1 MRLTIIR
8 GQPVVSR
15 TNAGL
20 SLFHYLGLTHS
31 LPRNLPING
40 LFWGNFKV
48 AFLHLNIRGRLVL
61 GFSVLCVLLAVVI
74 GTTIVKVRTVNESTD
89 RTVNLRVPTAMT
101 ASDMVA
107 GVYASLA
114 SLRGW
119 LITGNEVFK
128 SERAVLWKDL
138 QARGSEMDRLAGQWT
153 VEQNKVDWKQA
164 KPLLDELRNAQDK
177 AEAIAHT
184 IDEQPAAKILATE
197 AAPLA
202 KLMLQKATAIIDEE
216 GGIASTDARKSLL
229 IGFADMR
236 GSMAMA
242 IGAIRAYLLTADVAF
257 KNEFVELW
265 ALNQKKFDALE
276 KRRSEMTG
284 DQQTAFDTLVAARAK
299 FAPLPQKMFEIRASD
314 RWNMAQ
320 WFLTNEAAP
329 RANKLLDIFA
339 GDKTAVGSRA
349 GGMVARQQ
357 NNLKADGAAVLAET
371 GFLMTLLWVLMGVG
385 IGVAA
390 TVVYLTNRS
399 IVPPILSMVGAM
411 GRLAGGDHSVEI
423 PATDKQDEIGLM
435 ARAVLIFKEN
445 MIKAKELAAKEA
457 EAISARVARAARVN
471 ELTQTFDTDISNV
484 LRSVASASTELQATA
499 SQMTSTAEE
508 TSNQATAVAAAT
520 EEASTNVQTV
530 AAASEELAS
539 SVTEIGRQV
548 AQSAAIAQKAV
559 GEADRTNTTVQG
571 LFKDAAS
578 IGDVVKLISEIASQT
593 NLLALN
599 ATIEAARAG
608 EAGRGFA
615 VVAAEVKSLAEQTA
629 KATDQISAQVS
640 SIQNS
645 SSEAV
650 SAIKGISATINEMSE
665 IASAIAGA
673 VEEQGS
679 ATQEIARNVQ
689 QAALGTGEISSNVAG
704 VQQAAGDT
712 GAAAHQVLQ
721 ASSELS
727 RQSETMR
734 GQVETFLSNI
744 KAA

>member
-1 MRLTIIR
+1 M
-8 GQPVVSR
+8 
-15 TNAGL
+15 
-20 SLFHYLGLTHS
+20 
-31 LPRNLPING
+31 
-40 LFWGNFKV
+40 
-48 AFLHLNIRGRLVL
+48 AFLQLKIRGRLIL
-61 GFSVLCVLLAVVI
+61 GFGALCVLLAAVVGI
-74 GTTIVKVRTVNESTD
+74 TISKVRAVSEATD
-89 RTVNLRVPTAMT
+89 QTVNLRVPTAIT
-101 ASDMVA
+101 AGDLVA

-119 LITGNEVFK
+119 LITGNDTFK
-128 SERAVLWKDL
+128 VERAVLWKDI
-138 QARGSEMDRLAGQWT
+138 QARGSEMDHLSGQWT
-153 VEQNKVDWKQA
+153 VEQNKVDWKEA
-164 KPLLDELRNAQDK
+164 KPLLDELRNAQDR

-202 KLMLQKATAIIDEE
+202 KLMLQKATSIIDEE
-216 GGIASTDARKSLL
+216 GSIASTDARKSLL
-229 IGFADMR
+229 ITFADMR

-242 IGAIRAYLLTADVAF
+242 IGAIRAYLLTADVTF

-276 KRRSEMTG
+276 QRRSEMTP
-284 DQQTAFDTLVAARAK
+284 DQQKAFDALVAARAK
-299 FAPLPQKMFEIRASD
+299 FAPLPQKMFDIRASD

-329 RANKLLDIFA
+329 RANKLLDIFVGVKNA
-339 GDKTAVGSRA
+339 AGSRS
-349 GGMVARQQ
+349 GGMVSRQQ
-357 NNLKADGAAVLAET
+357 DSLKQDGAMVLVET
-371 GFLMTLLWVLMGVG
+371 GFLMTLLWVLLGVG

-390 TVVYLTNRS
+390 AVVYLTNRS
-399 IVPPILSMVGAM
+399 IVPPILEMVGAM
-411 GRLAGGDHSVEI
+411 GQLADGDHSVAV
-423 PATDKQDEIGLM
+423 PATDKKDEIGLM

-445 MIKAKELAAKEA
+445 MIKAKELADKEA
-457 EAISARVARAARVN
+457 EAIKARVARAARVN
-471 ELTQTFDTDISNV
+471 ELTQAFDASISTV

-499 SQMTSTAEE
+499 SSMTATAEE

-520 EEASTNVQTV
+520 EEASSNVQTV

-539 SVTEIGRQV
+539 SVTEISRQV
-548 AQSAAIAQKAV
+548 AQSATIAQKAV
-559 GEADRTNTTVQG
+559 EEAGRTNTTVQG
-571 LFKDAAS
+571 LYESASS
-578 IGDVVKLISEIASQT
+578 IGDVVKLINDIASQT

-629 KATDQISAQVS
+629 KATEQIGAQIA

-645 SSEAV
+645 SADAV
-650 SAIKGISATINEMSE
+650 TAIRSITGTITEMNE
-665 IASAIAGA
+665 IASAIASA

-689 QAALGTGEISSNVAG
+689 QAALGTSEISANVAG

-721 ASSELS
+721 ASSDLS
-727 RQSETMR
+727 KQSETMR
-734 GQVETFLSNI
+734 GEVETFCQSACKFDPSSASNFDPFVRRVLLV
-744 KAA
+744 ALVSSELAG

>member
-1 MRLTIIR
+1 M
-8 GQPVVSR
+8 
-15 TNAGL
+15 
-20 SLFHYLGLTHS
+20 
-31 LPRNLPING
+31 
-40 LFWGNFKV
+40 
-48 AFLHLNIRGRLVL
+48 AFLNLNIRGRLIL
-61 GFSVLCVLLAVVI
+61 GFGVLCALLAGVVSI
-74 GTTIVKVRTVNESTD
+74 TIMKVRNVNDVTE
-89 RTVNLRVPTAMT
+89 RTINLRVPTAM
-101 ASDMVA
+101 AANDVVA

-119 LITGNEVFK
+119 LITGNDVFK
-128 SERAVLWKDL
+128 FERATLWKDI
-138 QARGSEMDRLAGQWT
+138 QRHGSEMDNLSGHWT
-153 VEQNKVDWKQA
+153 AEQNKSDWKLA
-164 KPLLDELRNAQDK
+164 KPLLDELRSAQDK

-184 IDEQPAAKILATE
+184 LDEQPAAKILATE

-202 KLMLQKATAIIDEE
+202 RTMLQKATAIIDEE
-216 GGIASTDARKSLL
+216 GGITSTDARKSLL

-242 IGAIRAYLLTADVAF
+242 IGAIRAYLLTADMTF
-257 KNEFVELW
+257 KKEFEDLW
-265 ALNQKKFDALE
+265 ALNQRKFEALA
-276 KRRSEMTG
+276 KRRAEMTN
-284 DQQTAFDTLVAARAK
+284 DQQKAFDTLVDARAK

-339 GDKTAVGSRA
+339 GARDTTGSRS

-357 NNLKADGAAVLAET
+357 DSLKKDGAAVLAET
-371 GFLMTLLWVLMGVG
+371 GFLMTLLWVLLGVG
-385 IGVAA
+385 IGIAA
-390 TVVYLTNRS
+390 TVVYLTSRS
-399 IVPPILSMVGAM
+399 IVPPILNMVGAM
-411 GRLAGGDHSVEI
+411 GQLAGGDHSVAI
-423 PATDKQDEIGLM
+423 PATDKKDEIGLM

-445 MIKAKELAAKEA
+445 MIKAKELAEKEA

-471 ELTQTFDTDISNV
+471 ELTQTFDVNISTV

-499 SQMTSTAEE
+499 SSMTATAEE

-539 SVTEIGRQV
+539 SVTEISRQV
-548 AQSAAIAQKAV
+548 AQSATIARKAV
-559 GEADRTNTTVQG
+559 GEADRTNATVQG

-629 KATDQISAQVS
+629 KATDQISTQVS
-640 SIQNS
+640 SIQAS

-689 QAALGTGEISSNVAG
+689 QAALGTGEISSNVSG

-727 RQSETMR
+727 MQSETMR
-734 GQVETFLSNI
+734 NHVETFLSNI

>member
-1 MRLTIIR
+1 M
-8 GQPVVSR
+8 
-15 TNAGL
+15 
-20 SLFHYLGLTHS
+20 
-31 LPRNLPING
+31 
-40 LFWGNFKV
+40 
-48 AFLHLNIRGRLVL
+48 AFVNLNIRGRLIL
-61 GFSVLCVLLAVVI
+61 GFSVLCALLATVVGI
-74 GTTIVKVRTVNESTD
+74 TIVKVRAVNESTE
-89 RTVNLRVPTAMT
+89 RTVNLRVPTAMA
-101 ASDMVA
+101 ASDVVA

-114 SLRGW
+114 ALRGW
-119 LITGNEVFK
+119 LITGNDSFK
-128 SERAVLWKDL
+128 AERASLWNEI
-138 QARGSEMDRLAGQWT
+138 QRHGARMDNLSTNWT
-153 VEQNKVDWKQA
+153 AEQNKTDWKQA
-164 KPLLDELRNAQDK
+164 KPLLDELRSAQDK

-184 IDEQPAAKILATE
+184 IDEQPAAKLLATE

-202 KLMLQKATAIIDEE
+202 RLMLQKATSIIEE
-216 GGIASTDARKSLL
+216 ESNIASTDERKSLL
-229 IGFADMR
+229 IGFADLR

-242 IGAIRAYLLTADVAF
+242 IGAIRAYLLTADKAF
-257 KNEFVELW
+257 KGEFEELW
-265 ALNQKKFDALE
+265 ALNEKKFEALS
-276 KRRSEMTG
+276 KRRSEMTSA
-284 DQQTAFDTLVAARAK
+284 QRTAFDALVDARKK

-339 GDKTAVGSRA
+339 GAKDATGSRA
-349 GGMVARQQ
+349 GGMVSRQQ
-357 NNLKADGAAVLAET
+357 NNLKRDGDAVLAET
-371 GFLMTLLWVLMGVG
+371 GFLMTLLWVLLGVG
-385 IGVAA
+385 IGVAV

-399 IVPPILSMVGAM
+399 IVPPILKMVGAM
-411 GRLAGGDHSVEI
+411 GKLAGGDRSVAI
-423 PATDKQDEIGLM
+423 PATDKKDEIGLM

-445 MIKAKELAAKEA
+445 MIKAKELADKEA
-457 EAISARVARAARVN
+457 EAIQTRMARAARVN
-471 ELTQTFDTDISNV
+471 NLTQAFDTSISNV
-484 LRSVASASTELQATA
+484 LRAVASASTELQATA
-499 SQMTSTAEE
+499 SSMTATAEE

-559 GEADRTNTTVQG
+559 EEADRTNVTVQG
-571 LFKDAAS
+571 LYAGAAS
-578 IGDVVKLISEIASQT
+578 IGDVVKLINDIASQT

-615 VVAAEVKSLAEQTA
+615 VVASEVKSLAEQTA
-629 KATDQISAQVS
+629 KATEQIGAQITA
-640 SIQNS
+640 IQNS

-650 SAIKGISATINEMSE
+650 TAIKGITSTINEMNE
-665 IASAIAGA
+665 IASAIASA

-689 QAALGTGEISSNVAG
+689 QAALGTGEISSNVVG

-727 RQSETMR
+727 KQSETMR
-734 GQVETFLSNI
+734 GEVEAFLNNI

>member
-1 MRLTIIR
+1 L
-8 GQPVVSR
+8 Q
-15 TNAGL
+15 
-20 SLFHYLGLTHS
+20 
-31 LPRNLPING
+31 
-40 LFWGNFKV
+40 
-48 AFLHLNIRGRLVL
+48 LNIRGRLIL
-61 GFSVLCVLLAVVI
+61 GFSVLCILLAGVV
-74 GTTIVKVRTVNESTD
+74 GTTIIKVRTVSESTE
-89 RTVNLRVPTAMT
+89 RTVNLRVPTAMA
-101 ASDMVA
+101 ASDLVA

-119 LITGNEVFK
+119 LITGNDAFK
-128 SERAVLWKDL
+128 TERAGLWKEI
-138 QARGSEMDRLAGQWT
+138 QSHGSDMDQLSGKWT
-153 VEQNKVDWKQA
+153 AEQNKQDWKQA
-164 KPLLDELRNAQDK
+164 KPLLDELRIAQDK

-184 IDEQPAAKILATE
+184 IDEQPAAKMLASE

-202 KLMLQKATAIIDEE
+202 RLMLQKATSIIDEE
-216 GGIASTDARKSLL
+216 GNIASTDQRKSLL

-236 GSMAMA
+236 GSTAMA
-242 IGAIRAYLLTADVAF
+242 IGAIRAYLLTADKAF
-257 KNEFVELW
+257 KAEFEELW
-265 ALNQKKFDALE
+265 ALNQKKFDALSG
-276 KRRSEMTG
+276 RRPEMTS
-284 DQQTAFDTLVAARAK
+284 DQQKAFDALVEARAK
-299 FAPLPQKMFEIRASD
+299 FSPLPQKMFDIRASD

-320 WFLTNEAAP
+320 WFLSNEAAP

-339 GDKTAVGSRA
+339 GTKGTTGARS
-349 GGMVARQQ
+349 GGMVSRQQ
-357 NNLKADGAAVLAET
+357 ENLKKDGAATLAET
-371 GFLMTLLWVLMGVG
+371 SFLTTLLWVLLGIG

-390 TVVYLTNRS
+390 SVVYLTNRS
-399 IVPPILSMVGAM
+399 IVPPILKMVGAM
-411 GRLAGGDHSVEI
+411 GKLAGGDHSVEI
-423 PATDKQDEIGLM
+423 PATDNKDEIGLM
-435 ARAVLIFKEN
+435 AKAVLIFKEN

-457 EAISARVARAARVN
+457 EAISERIARAGRVN
-471 ELTQTFDTDISNV
+471 SLTEKFDADISNV

-499 SQMTSTAEE
+499 SSMTATAEE
-508 TSNQATAVAAAT
+508 TSNQATAVAAAS

-539 SVTEIGRQV
+539 SVTEISRQV
-548 AQSAAIAQKAV
+548 AQSATITQKAV
-559 GEADRTNTTVQG
+559 AEADRTNTTVQG
-571 LFKDAAS
+571 LFNDAAS
-578 IGDVVKLISEIASQT
+578 IGDVVKLISDIASQT

-629 KATDQISAQVS
+629 KATDQISTQIS
-640 SIQNS
+640 SIQTS

-650 SAIKGISATINEMSE
+650 GAIKGITATINEINE
-665 IASAIAGA
+665 IASAIASA

-689 QAALGTGEISSNVAG
+689 QAALGTNEISSNVAG

-734 GQVETFLSNI
+734 GQVEAFLSNI

>member
-1 MRLTIIR
+1 
-8 GQPVVSR
+8 
-15 TNAGL
+15 
-20 SLFHYLGLTHS
+20 
-31 LPRNLPING
+31 
-40 LFWGNFKV
+40 V
-48 AFLHLNIRGRLVL
+48 AFLQLNIRGRLIL
-61 GFSVLCVLLAVVI
+61 GFSVLCVLLAAVV
-74 GTTIVKVRTVNESTD
+74 GTTIIKVRTVSESTD
-89 RTVNLRVPTAMT
+89 RTINLRVPTAMT

-119 LITGNEVFK
+119 LITGNEAFK
-128 SERAVLWKDL
+128 AERAVLWKDI
-138 QARGSEMDRLAGQWT
+138 QSRGSEMDRLSGQWT

-164 KPLLDELRNAQDK
+164 RPLLDELRNAQDK

-184 IDEQPAAKILATE
+184 IDEQPAAKLLATE

-202 KLMLQKATAIIDEE
+202 KLMLQKATSIINEE

-229 IGFADMR
+229 IDFADMR

-242 IGAIRAYLLTADVAF
+242 IGAIRAYLLTADVSF
-257 KNEFVELW
+257 KTEFEELW
-265 ALNQKKFDALE
+265 ALNQKKFDALS
-276 KRRSEMTG
+276 KRRSEMTA
-284 DQQTAFDTLVAARAK
+284 DQQKAFDSLIEARTK

-339 GDKTAVGSRA
+339 GAKDSAGSRS
-349 GGMVARQQ
+349 GGMVSRQQ
-357 NNLKADGAAVLAET
+357 DSLKTDGTMVLAET
-371 GFLMTLLWVLMGVG
+371 SFLMTLLWVLMGVG

-390 TVVYLTNRS
+390 TVVYVTNRS
-399 IVPPILSMVGAM
+399 IVPPILEMVAAM
-411 GRLAGGDHSVEI
+411 GQLAGGDHGVEI
-423 PATDKQDEIGLM
+423 PATDKKDEIGLM

-471 ELTQTFDTDISNV
+471 DLTQTFDANISSV

-499 SQMTSTAEE
+499 SSMTATAEE

-559 GEADRTNTTVQG
+559 AEADRTNTTVQG
-571 LFKDAAS
+571 LFKDAAG

-640 SIQNS
+640 SIQAS

-650 SAIKGISATINEMSE
+650 SAIKGISTTINEMSE

-689 QAALGTGEISSNVAG
+689 QAALGTGEIASNVSG

-721 ASSELS
+721 ASGELS
-727 RQSETMR
+727 KQSETMR
-734 GQVETFLSNI
+734 GHVETFLSSI

>member
-1 MRLTIIR
+1 V
-8 GQPVVSR
+8 P
-15 TNAGL
+15 
-20 SLFHYLGLTHS
+20 
-31 LPRNLPING
+31 
-40 LFWGNFKV
+40 
-48 AFLHLNIRGRLVL
+48 FLNLNIHGRLIV
-61 GFSVLCVLLAVVI
+61 GFGILCLLLAGIV
-74 GTTIVKVRTVNESTD
+74 GTTIIKVRAVNESTD

-101 ASDMVA
+101 ASDLVA

-119 LITGNEVFK
+119 LITGNDVFK
-128 SERAVLWKDL
+128 AERAVLWKDI
-138 QARGSEMDRLAGQWT
+138 QKRGLEMDHLAGEWT
-153 VEQNKVDWKQA
+153 VEQNKVDWNQA
-164 KPLLDELRNAQDK
+164 KPLLEELRSAQDK

-184 IDEQPAAKILATE
+184 LDEQPATKLLATE
-197 AAPLA
+197 ATPLA
-202 KLMLQKATAIIDEE
+202 KVMLQKVTSIINEE
-216 GGIASTDARKSLL
+216 SGIPSTDSRKSLL

-257 KNEFVELW
+257 KKEFEELW
-265 ALNQKKFDALE
+265 ALNQKKVEALTE
-276 KRRSEMTG
+276 RRSEMTA
-284 DQQTAFDTLVAARAK
+284 DQQAAFDALVAARAK
-299 FAPLPQKMFEIRASD
+299 FSSLPQKMFEIRASD

-339 GDKTAVGSRA
+339 GAKNAEGSRS
-349 GGMVARQQ
+349 GGMVSRQQ
-357 NNLKADGAAVLAET
+357 DSLRADGAMVLAET
-371 GFLMTLLWVLMGVG
+371 SFLTSLLWVLMGVG
-385 IGVAA
+385 LGVAA

-411 GRLAGGDHSVEI
+411 AQLAGGDHSVEI
-423 PATDKQDEIGLM
+423 PATEKKDEIGQM
-435 ARAVLIFKEN
+435 AKAVLIFKES

-457 EAISARVARAARVN
+457 EAIKDRIARAARVN
-471 ELTQTFDTDISNV
+471 ELTETFEMGISSV

-499 SQMTSTAEE
+499 SSMTATAEQ
-508 TSNQATAVAAAT
+508 TSSQATAVAAAT

-539 SVTEIGRQV
+539 SVNEIGRQV

-559 GEADRTNTTVQG
+559 GEADRTNATVQG
-571 LFKDAAS
+571 LLKDAAS
-578 IGDVVKLISEIASQT
+578 IGDVVKLISEIAEQT

-640 SIQNS
+640 SIQIS

-650 SAIKGISATINEMSE
+650 SAIKGISATINEMNE
-665 IASAIAGA
+665 IASAIASA
-673 VEEQGS
+673 VDEQGS
-679 ATQEIARNVQ
+679 ATQEIARSVQ
-689 QAALGTGEISSNVAG
+689 QAALGTGEISANVVG

-712 GAAAHQVLQ
+712 GAAAHQVLE
-721 ASSELS
+721 ASNELS

-734 GQVETFLSNI
+734 GQVESFLSNI

>member
-1 MRLTIIR
+1 M
-8 GQPVVSR
+8 
-15 TNAGL
+15 
-20 SLFHYLGLTHS
+20 
-31 LPRNLPING
+31 
-40 LFWGNFKV
+40 
-48 AFLHLNIRGRLVL
+48 AFLNLNIRGRLIV
-61 GFSVLCVLLAVVI
+61 GFSALCALLAVVV
-74 GTTIVKVRTVNESTD
+74 GTTILKVREVEASTT
-89 RTVNLRVPTAMT
+89 RTVHLRVPTAMT
-101 ASDMVA
+101 ASDVVA

-119 LITGNEVFK
+119 LITGNDTFK
-128 SERAVLWKDL
+128 AERATLWNDMQRYGAK
-138 QARGSEMDRLAGQWT
+138 MDNLSGHWT
-153 VEQNKVDWKQA
+153 SEQNKADWKQA

-184 IDEQPAAKILATE
+184 ADEQPAAKILAVE

-202 KLMLQKATAIIDEE
+202 KLMLQKATSIIEEE
-216 GGIASTDARKSLL
+216 GNIASTDERKSLL
-229 IGFADMR
+229 IGFADLR

-242 IGAIRAYLLTADVAF
+242 IGAIRAYLLTADKTF
-257 KNEFVELW
+257 KTEFEELW
-265 ALNQKKFDALE
+265 ALNEKKFEALA
-276 KRRSEMTG
+276 KRRSEMTRA
-284 DQQTAFDTLVAARAK
+284 QQGAFDALVDARKK

-339 GDKTAVGSRA
+339 GAKDSGGARS
-349 GGMVARQQ
+349 GGMVSRQQ
-357 NNLKADGAAVLAET
+357 DNLKRDGDAVLAET
-371 GFLMTLLWVLMGVG
+371 GFLMTLLWVLLGVG
-385 IGVAA
+385 IGVAV

-399 IVPPILSMVGAM
+399 IVPPILNMVSAM
-411 GRLAGGDHSVEI
+411 GQLAGGDHSVAI
-423 PATDKQDEIGLM
+423 PATDKKDEIGLM

-445 MIKAKELAAKEA
+445 MIRAKELADKEA
-457 EAISARVARAARVN
+457 EAIKARVARAARVN
-471 ELTQTFDTDISNV
+471 ELTQAFDASISAV

-499 SQMTSTAEE
+499 SSMTATAEE

-520 EEASTNVQTV
+520 EEASSNVQTV

-539 SVTEIGRQV
+539 SVSEIGRQV

-559 GEADRTNTTVQG
+559 QEAGRTNTTVQG
-571 LFKDAAS
+571 LYDGAAS
-578 IGDVVKLISEIASQT
+578 IGDVVKLINDIASQT

-615 VVAAEVKSLAEQTA
+615 VVASEVKSLAEQTA
-629 KATDQISAQVS
+629 KATEQIGAQIT

-645 SSEAV
+645 SSDAV
-650 SAIKGISATINEMSE
+650 TAIRGISATITEMNE
-665 IASAIAGA
+665 IASAIASA

-689 QAALGTGEISSNVAG
+689 QAALGTGEISANVVG

-727 RQSETMR
+727 KQSETMR
-734 GQVETFLSNI
+734 GEVETFLSNI

>member
-1 MRLTIIR
+1 MVN
-8 GQPVVSR
+8 GQPS
-15 TNAGL
+15 
-20 SLFHYLGLTHS
+20 SE
-31 LPRNLPING
+31 LPATYAQ
-40 LFWGNFKV
+40 WGEFTV
-48 AFLHLNIRGRLVL
+48 AFLQLNIRGRLIL
-61 GFSVLCVLLAVVI
+61 GFAVLCTLLAGVV
-74 GTTIVKVRTVNESTD
+74 GTTIIKVRTVSESTE

-101 ASDMVA
+101 ASDLVA

-119 LITGNEVFK
+119 LITGNDVFK
-128 SERAVLWKDL
+128 TERAVLWKDI
-138 QARGSEMDRLAGQWT
+138 QAHGSEMDRLSSQWT
-153 VEQNKVDWKQA
+153 GEQNKVDWKRA
-164 KPLLDELRNAQDK
+164 KPLLDELRSAQDK

-184 IDEQPAAKILATE
+184 IDEQPAAKILASE

-202 KLMLQKATAIIDEE
+202 KIMLQKATSIIDEE
-216 GGIASTDARKSLL
+216 GSIASTDARKSLL

-242 IGAIRAYLLTADVAF
+242 IAAIRAYLLTADVAF
-257 KNEFVELW
+257 KTEFEQLW

-276 KRRSEMTG
+276 KRRSEMTP
-284 DQQTAFDTLVAARAK
+284 DQQKAFDALVAARTK
-299 FAPLPQKMFEIRASD
+299 FSPLPQKMFEIRASD

-339 GDKTAVGSRA
+339 GSKNVAGSRD
-349 GGMVARQQ
+349 GGMVSRQQ
-357 NNLKADGAAVLAET
+357 DSLKKDGAEVLAET
-371 GFLMTLLWVLMGVG
+371 NFLTTLLWVLMGVG
-385 IGVAA
+385 IGVAS

-399 IVPPILSMVGAM
+399 IVPPLLGMVGAM

-423 PATDKQDEIGLM
+423 PATDKKDEIGLM
-435 ARAVLIFKEN
+435 AGAVLIFKEN
-445 MIKAKELAAKEA
+445 MIKAKELAAKES
-457 EAISARVARAARVN
+457 EAIKERVARAARVN
-471 ELTQTFDTDISNV
+471 DLTQAFDADISIV
-484 LRSVASASTELQATA
+484 LKSVASASTELQATA
-499 SQMTSTAEE
+499 SSMTATAEE

-520 EEASTNVQTV
+520 EEASANVQTV

-539 SVTEIGRQV
+539 SVTEIGRRV

-559 GEADRTNTTVQG
+559 AEAERTNTTVQG
-571 LFKDAAS
+571 LFNDAAS
-578 IGDVVKLISEIASQT
+578 IGDVVKLISDIAGQT

-608 EAGRGFA
+608 ENGRGFA

-629 KATDQISAQVS
+629 KATDQIGAQVS
-640 SIQNS
+640 SIQTS

-650 SAIKGISATINEMSE
+650 SAIKGISATINEMNE
-665 IASAIAGA
+665 IASAIASA

-689 QAALGTGEISSNVAG
+689 QAALGTSEITSNVSG

-712 GAAAHQVLQ
+712 GAAAHQVLE

-727 RQSETMR
+727 RQSEAMR
-734 GQVETFLSNI
+734 GQVESFLSNI

>member
-1 MRLTIIR
+1 
-8 GQPVVSR
+8 
-15 TNAGL
+15 
-20 SLFHYLGLTHS
+20 
-31 LPRNLPING
+31 
-40 LFWGNFKV
+40 V
-48 AFLHLNIRGRLVL
+48 AFLHLDIRGRLIL
-61 GFSVLCVLLAVVI
+61 GFAILCALLAAVV
-74 GTTIVKVRTVNESTD
+74 GTTIIKVRTVSEATD

-101 ASDMVA
+101 SSDMVA
-107 GVYASLA
+107 GIYASLA

-119 LITGNEVFK
+119 LITGNDLFK
-128 SERAVLWKDL
+128 AERAALWKDI
-138 QARGSEMDRLAGQWT
+138 QQQGSEMDRLSGRWI
-153 VEQNKVDWKQA
+153 VEQNRQDWKQA
-164 KPLLDELRNAQDK
+164 KPLLDELRSAQDK

-184 IDEQPAAKILATE
+184 IDEQPAAKMLATE

-202 KLMLQKATAIIDEE
+202 ELMLQKATSIIDEE
-216 GGIASTDARKSLL
+216 GTIASTDARKSLL
-229 IGFADMR
+229 ISFADMR
-236 GSMAMA
+236 GSMAMS
-242 IGAIRAYLLTADVAF
+242 IGAIRAYLLTADVNF
-257 KNEFVELW
+257 KKEFETLW

-276 KRRSEMTG
+276 KRRPEMTP
-284 DQQTAFDTLVAARAK
+284 DQQKAFDALVAARAK
-299 FAPLPQKMFEIRASD
+299 FSPLPQKMFEIRSSD

-339 GDKTAVGSRA
+339 GTKNTAGSRE
-349 GGMVARQQ
+349 GGMVTRQQ
-357 NNLKADGAAVLAET
+357 DSLTIDGAAVLAET
-371 GFLMTLLWVLMGVG
+371 SFLTTLLWVLMGVG

-390 TVVYLTNRS
+390 TVVCLTNRS
-399 IVPPILSMVGAM
+399 IVPPILAMVGAM
-411 GRLAGGDHSVEI
+411 GQLAGGDHSVEI
-423 PATDKQDEIGLM
+423 PATDKKDEIGLM

-445 MIKAKELAAKEA
+445 IIKAKELAAKEA
-457 EAISARVARAARVN
+457 EAINERVARAARVN
-471 ELTQTFDTDISNV
+471 DLTERFDSDISSV
-484 LRSVASASTELQATA
+484 LKSVASASTELQATA
-499 SQMTSTAEE
+499 SSMTATAEE

-520 EEASTNVQTV
+520 EEASANVQTV

-559 GEADRTNTTVQG
+559 AEADRTNTTVQG
-571 LFKDAAS
+571 LFNDAAS
-578 IGDVVKLISEIASQT
+578 IGDVVKLISDIAGQT

-629 KATDQISAQVS
+629 KATDQISTQVS
-640 SIQNS
+640 SIQTS

-650 SAIKGISATINEMSE
+650 SAIKGITATINEMNE
-665 IASAIAGA
+665 IASAIASA

-689 QAALGTGEISSNVAG
+689 QAALGTSEITSNVSG

-712 GAAAHQVLQ
+712 GAAAHQVLE

-734 GQVETFLSNI
+734 GQVEAFLSNI

>member
-1 MRLTIIR
+1 LFYSSWLTDNVPCVGCESLALR
-8 GQPVVSR
+8 GDF
-15 TNAGL
+15 A
-20 SLFHYLGLTHS
+20 
-31 LPRNLPING
+31 
-40 LFWGNFKV
+40 V
-48 AFLHLNIRGRLVL
+48 AFLQLNIRGRLIL
-61 GFSVLCVLLAVVI
+61 GFSVLCLLLAAVV
-74 GTTIVKVRTVNESTD
+74 GTTIVKVRAVNESTE

-101 ASDMVA
+101 ASDIVA

-119 LITGNEVFK
+119 LITGNDAFK
-128 SERAVLWKDL
+128 NERAGLWKAI
-138 QARGSEMDRLAGQWT
+138 QSHGSEMDRLAGHWT
-153 VEQNKVDWKQA
+153 VEQNKQDWKQA

-184 IDEQPAAKILATE
+184 IDEQPATKILATE

-202 KLMLQKATAIIDEE
+202 KLMLQKATTIIDEE
-216 GGIASTDARKSLL
+216 GHIASTDERKSLL

-242 IGAIRAYLLTADVAF
+242 IGAIRAYLLTAEPAF
-257 KNEFVELW
+257 KTEFIELW
-265 ALNQKKFDALE
+265 ALNQKKFDALS
-276 KRRSEMTG
+276 KRRSEMTNE
-284 DQQTAFDTLVAARAK
+284 QQKAFDLLVEARAK
-299 FAPLPQKMFEIRASD
+299 FSPLPQKMFEIRASD

-339 GDKTAVGSRA
+339 GAKNAEGSRS
-349 GGMVARQQ
+349 GGMVSRQQ
-357 NNLKADGAAVLAET
+357 DNLKADGAAVLAET
-371 GFLMTLLWVLMGVG
+371 SFLTTLLWVLMGVG
-385 IGVAA
+385 IGVAG

-399 IVPPILSMVGAM
+399 IVPPILSMVAAM

-423 PATDKQDEIGLM
+423 PATDKKDEIGLM
-435 ARAVLIFKEN
+435 AKAVLIFKEN

-471 ELTQTFDTDISNV
+471 DLTQRFDADISTV

-499 SQMTSTAEE
+499 SSMTATAEE

-539 SVTEIGRQV
+539 SVTEISRQV

-559 GEADRTNTTVQG
+559 EEADRTNTTVQG
-571 LFKDAAS
+571 LFDGAAS
-578 IGDVVKLISEIASQT
+578 IGDVVKLISDIASQT

-629 KATDQISAQVS
+629 KATDQISAQIS

-650 SAIKGISATINEMSE
+650 SAIKGITTTINQMNE
-665 IASAIAGA
+665 IASAIASA

-689 QAALGTGEISSNVAG
+689 QAALGTGEISSNVVG

-721 ASSELS
+721 ASGELS
-727 RQSETMR
+727 KQSETMR
-734 GQVETFLSNI
+734 GQVEAFLSNI

>member
-1 MRLTIIR
+1 
-8 GQPVVSR
+8 
-15 TNAGL
+15 
-20 SLFHYLGLTHS
+20 
-31 LPRNLPING
+31 
-40 LFWGNFKV
+40 
-48 AFLHLNIRGRLVL
+48 
-61 GFSVLCVLLAVVI
+61 
-74 GTTIVKVRTVNESTD
+74 
-89 RTVNLRVPTAMT
+89 MT
-101 ASDMVA
+101 ASDLVA

-119 LITGNEVFK
+119 LITGNDVFK
-128 SERAVLWKDL
+128 TERAVLWKDI
-138 QARGSEMDRLAGQWT
+138 QAHGSEMDRLSGQWT

-164 KPLLDELRNAQDK
+164 KPLLDELRSAQDK

-202 KLMLQKATAIIDEE
+202 KLMLQKATSIIDEE
-216 GGIASTDARKSLL
+216 GSIASTDARKSLL

-257 KNEFVELW
+257 KTEFEQLW
-265 ALNQKKFDALE
+265 TLNQNKFDALE
-276 KRRSEMTG
+276 KRRSEMTP
-284 DQQTAFDTLVAARAK
+284 DQQKAFDALVAARAK

-339 GDKTAVGSRA
+339 GTKNTAGSRD
-349 GGMVARQQ
+349 GGMVSRQQ
-357 NNLKADGAAVLAET
+357 DSLKNDGAAVLAET
-371 GFLMTLLWVLMGVG
+371 SFLTTLLWVLMGVG

-399 IVPPILSMVGAM
+399 IVPPILKMVGAM
-411 GRLAGGDHSVEI
+411 GQLAAGDHSVEI
-423 PATDKQDEIGLM
+423 PATDKKDEIGLM

-457 EAISARVARAARVN
+457 EAIKERVARAARVN
-471 ELTQTFDTDISNV
+471 ELTKAFDADISTV
-484 LRSVASASTELQATA
+484 LKSVASASTELQATA
-499 SQMTSTAEE
+499 SSMTATAEE

-520 EEASTNVQTV
+520 EEASANVQTV

-548 AQSAAIAQKAV
+548 TQSAAIARKAV
-559 GEADRTNTTVQG
+559 AEAERTNTTVQG
-571 LFKDAAS
+571 LFNDAAS
-578 IGDVVKLISEIASQT
+578 IGDVVKLISEIAGQT

-629 KATDQISAQVS
+629 KATDQISTQVS
-640 SIQNS
+640 SIQTS

-650 SAIKGISATINEMSE
+650 SAIKGISATINQMNE
-665 IASAIAGA
+665 IASAIASA

-689 QAALGTGEISSNVAG
+689 QAALGTSEITSNVSG

-712 GAAAHQVLQ
+712 GAAAHQVLE

-734 GQVETFLSNI
+734 GQVESFLSNI

>member
-1 MRLTIIR
+1 M
-8 GQPVVSR
+8 
-15 TNAGL
+15 
-20 SLFHYLGLTHS
+20 SL
-31 LPRNLPING
+31 
-40 LFWGNFKV
+40 V
-48 AFLHLNIRGRLVL
+48 HLNIRGRLIL
-61 GFSVLCVLLAVVI
+61 GFSVLCVLLAGVV
-74 GTTIVKVRTVNESTD
+74 GTTIVKVRTVNESTE

-114 SLRGW
+114 ALRAW
-119 LITGNEVFK
+119 LITGNEAFK
-128 SERAVLWKDL
+128 TERAVLWKEI
-138 QARGSEMDRLAGQWT
+138 QKRGSEMDNLAVNWT
-153 VEQNKVDWKQA
+153 VEQNKADWKQA
-164 KPLLDELRNAQDK
+164 RPLLDELRNAQDK
-177 AEAIAHT
+177 AETIAHT
-184 IDEQPAAKILATE
+184 PDEQPAAKMLATE

-202 KLMLQKATAIIDEE
+202 RTMLQKATAIINEE
-216 GGIASTDARKSLL
+216 SSIASTDERKSLL

-242 IGAIRAYLLTADVAF
+242 IGAIRAYLLTADETF
-257 KNEFVELW
+257 KKEFVELW
-265 ALNQKKFDALE
+265 ALNQQKFDMLAA
-276 KRRSEMTG
+276 RRPEMTA
-284 DQQTAFDTLVAARAK
+284 DQQKAFDTLVEARAK
-299 FAPLPQKMFEIRASD
+299 FSPLPQKMFDIRASD

-339 GDKTAVGSRA
+339 GTKGADGARS
-349 GGMVARQQ
+349 GGMVSRQQ
-357 NNLKADGAAVLAET
+357 QNLKHDGAAVLAET
-371 GFLMTLLWVLMGVG
+371 SFLTTLLWVMLGVG
-385 IGVAA
+385 ISVAV
-390 TVVYLTNRS
+390 TVVYVTNRS
-399 IVPPILSMVGAM
+399 IVPPIIKMVGAM
-411 GRLAGGDHSVEI
+411 GQLASGDHSVEI
-423 PATDKQDEIGLM
+423 PATDKKDEIGLM

-445 MIKAKELAAKEA
+445 MIKAKELAEKEA
-457 EAISARVARAARVN
+457 EAIKERVARAARVN
-471 ELTQTFDTDISNV
+471 DLTLAFDASISNV

-499 SQMTSTAEE
+499 SSMTATAEE

-539 SVTEIGRQV
+539 SVSEISRQV
-548 AQSAAIAQKAV
+548 AQSASITQKAV
-559 GEADRTNTTVQG
+559 SDSERTNATIQG
-571 LFKDAAS
+571 LFNDATS

-615 VVAAEVKSLAEQTA
+615 VVASEVKSLAEQTS
-629 KATDQISAQVS
+629 KATDQISSQVS

-650 SAIKGISATINEMSE
+650 DAIKGITATIREMNE
-665 IASAIAGA
+665 IASAIASA

-679 ATQEIARNVQ
+679 ATKEIARNVQ
-689 QAALGTGEISSNVAG
+689 QAALGTGEIASNVTG

-721 ASSELS
+721 ASDELS
-727 RQSETMR
+727 KQSETMR
-734 GQVETFLSNI
+734 SEVETFLTNI

>member
-1 MRLTIIR
+1 M
-8 GQPVVSR
+8 S
-15 TNAGL
+15 
-20 SLFHYLGLTHS
+20 
-31 LPRNLPING
+31 
-40 LFWGNFKV
+40 
-48 AFLHLNIRGRLVL
+48 FLHLNIRGRLVL
-61 GFSVLCVLLAVVI
+61 GFSVLCILLAGVVV
-74 GTTIVKVRTVNESTD
+74 TTLVKVRSVSDATD
-89 RTVNLRVPTAMT
+89 RTVSVRVPTAMT
-101 ASDMVA
+101 ASDLVA

-119 LITGNEVFK
+119 LITGNEAFK
-128 SERAVLWKDL
+128 AERAGLWSDI
-138 QARGSEMDRLAGQWT
+138 QTHGAAMDGLSTKWT
-153 VEQNKVDWKQA
+153 SEQNKRDWSQA
-164 KPLLDELRNAQDK
+164 KPLLDELRGAQDK

-202 KLMLQKATAIIDEE
+202 KLMLQKATSIIDEE
-216 GGIASTDARKSLL
+216 GNIASTDQRKSLL

-236 GSMAMA
+236 GSTAMA
-242 IGAIRAYLLTADVAF
+242 IGALRAYLLTADPAF
-257 KNEFVELW
+257 KAEFEELW
-265 ALNQKKFDALE
+265 ALNQKKFDALS
-276 KRRSEMTG
+276 KRRSEMTL
-284 DQQTAFDTLVAARAK
+284 DQQHAFDAIIAARAK
-299 FAPLPQKMFEIRASD
+299 FSPLPQKMFDIRASD

-320 WFLTNEAAP
+320 WLLTNEAAP

-339 GDKTAVGSRA
+339 GAKNAAGSRS
-349 GGMVARQQ
+349 GGLVGRQQ
-357 NNLKADGAAVLAET
+357 ASLKADGAAVLAET
-371 GFLMTLLWVLMGVG
+371 GFLTKLLWVLLGVG
-385 IGVAA
+385 IGIAV

-399 IVPPILSMVGAM
+399 IVPPILKMVAAM
-411 GRLAGGDHSVEI
+411 GQLAGGDHSVAI
-423 PATDKQDEIGLM
+423 PATDKKDEIGLM

-445 MIKAKELAAKEA
+445 MIRAKELAAKEA
-457 EAISARVARAARVN
+457 EAISERVARATRVN
-471 ELTQTFDTDISNV
+471 DLTERFDSAISMV
-484 LRSVASASTELQATA
+484 LKSVASATTELQATA
-499 SQMTSTAEE
+499 SSMTSTAEE

-548 AQSAAIAQKAV
+548 AQSSAVAQKAV
-559 GEADRTNTTVQG
+559 AEANRTNITVQG
-571 LFKDAAS
+571 LSNEAAS
-578 IGDVVKLISEIASQT
+578 IGDVVKLISDIASQT

-629 KATDQISAQVS
+629 KATDQISTQVS
-640 SIQNS
+640 SIQAS

-650 SAIKGISATINEMSE
+650 SAIKGITATINEMNE

-689 QAALGTGEISSNVAG
+689 QAALGTSEISSNVAG

-712 GAAAHQVLQ
+712 GAAAHQVLE

-727 RQSETMR
+727 RQSEMMR
-734 GQVETFLSNI
+734 GQVETFLADI

>member
-1 MRLTIIR
+1 MGIKSVTLL
-8 GQPVVSR
+8 
-15 TNAGL
+15 N
-20 SLFHYLGLTHS
+20 
-31 LPRNLPING
+31 
-40 LFWGNFKV
+40 
-48 AFLHLNIRGRLVL
+48 LNIRGRLIL
-61 GFSVLCVLLAVVI
+61 GFSVLCALLAMVV
-74 GTTIVKVRTVNESTD
+74 GTTIAKVSAVNESTH

-101 ASDMVA
+101 ASEVVA

-119 LITGNEVFK
+119 LITGNDSSK
-128 SERAVLWKDL
+128 TERAMLWKEMQRYSARMDDL
-138 QARGSEMDRLAGQWT
+138 SGHWT
-153 VEQNKVDWKQA
+153 AEQDKADWRQA
-164 KPLLDELRNAQDK
+164 KPLLEELRSAQEK

-184 IDEQPAAKILATE
+184 LDEQPAAKLLATE

-202 KLMLQKATAIIDEE
+202 KLMLQNATAIIDEE

-229 IGFADMR
+229 IDFADLR
-236 GSMAMA
+236 GSMASA
-242 IGAIRAYLLTADVAF
+242 IGAIRAYLLTADAAF
-257 KNEFVELW
+257 KTEFEQLW
-265 ALNQKKFDALE
+265 ALNQQKFEALA
-276 KRRSEMTG
+276 KRRTEMTG
-284 DQQTAFDTLVAARAK
+284 GQQKAFDALVAARAK

-339 GDKTAVGSRA
+339 GAKDPTGARA
-349 GGMVARQQ
+349 GGMVSRQQ
-357 NNLKADGAAVLAET
+357 NSLKRDGDAVLAEND
-371 GFLMTLLWVLMGVG
+371 FLVTLLWVLLGVG
-385 IGVAA
+385 VGVAV

-399 IVPPILSMVGAM
+399 IVPPILKMVGAM
-411 GRLAGGDHSVEI
+411 GKLAGGDHGVAI
-423 PATDKQDEIGLM
+423 PAADRRDEIGLM
-435 ARAVLIFKEN
+435 AKAVLIFKEN
-445 MIKAKELAAKEA
+445 MIKARELADKEA
-457 EAISARVARAARVN
+457 EAVKARMARATRVN
-471 ELTQTFDTDISNV
+471 ELTQAFDTSISNV

-499 SQMTSTAEE
+499 SSMTTTAEE

-530 AAASEELAS
+530 ASASEELAS

-559 GEADRTNTTVQG
+559 EEADRTNVTVQG
-571 LFKDAAS
+571 LYDGAAS
-578 IGDVVKLISEIASQT
+578 IGDVVKLINDIASQT

-615 VVAAEVKSLAEQTA
+615 VVASEVKSLAEQTA
-629 KATDQISAQVS
+629 KATEQIGAQISA
-640 SIQNS
+640 IQNS

-650 SAIKGISATINEMSE
+650 TAIKGITSTINEMNE
-665 IASAIAGA
+665 IASAIASA

-689 QAALGTGEISSNVAG
+689 QAAAGTSEISANVVG

-727 RQSETMR
+727 KQSETMR
-734 GQVETFLSNI
+734 GEVEAFLNNI